1 MLRPALSSHETLLP
15 RVSGGEGLSNNP
27 GQMVPMFAQALT
39 STEEGRD
46 RPPLLLLCKCY
57 HAAEEEATLVFTAFH
72 GGEGGSLYGPSFLF
86 GVRRSLET

>member
-46 RPPLLLLCKCY
+46 RPFCASATMPLRRKQLLFSQLFT
-57 HAAEEEATLVFTAFH
+57 EAR
-72 GGEGGSLYGPSFLF
+72 GGHFMAPLF
-86 GVRRSLET
+86 SSAYVAH